1 MMGEGRHV
9 MEREDMR
16 WEGKTCDGEGRH
28 VMGRRHMEGE
38 ETYEGGGVPFHLYQS
53 MYIMKVVA

>member
-1 MMGEGRHV
+1 
-9 MEREDMR
+9 
-16 WEGKTCDGEGRH
+16 
-28 VMGRRHMEGE
+28 MGRRHMEGE